1 MRRMPGPPNCR
12 RERGAGWRT
21 PTSSS
26 SWRATARKRSTAYR
40 QAFLE
45 LDVEPQPASFEALR
59 PAPSSTVVDLA
70 PETMWLDRL
79 RVASVLSHTQLARAT
94 VDTQLLHLQRPVPW
108 PVEPLGDRI
117 PDLVVLPASMSPAMF
132 PGGEWQQIWRN
143 QDIAVYEREVEAEP

>member
-1 MRRMPGPPNCR
+1 M
-12 RERGAGWRT
+12 
-21 PTSSS
+21 
-26 SWRATARKRSTAYR
+26 ARDGTEALYRIR

-59 PAPSSTVVDLA
+59 SAPSSTVVYLA

-79 RVASVLSHTQLARAT
+79 RVASVLSHTRLSGA

-108 PVEPLGDRI
+108 TVEPLGDRI
-117 PDLVVLPASMSPAMF
+117 RDLVVLPASMRPAMF